1 MYKHVKYIIHIIH
14 YIFELLHEILCLDVG
29 QPGLA
34 GHQIRSLRAAGD
46 RLTSFQ
52 NDKTLS
58 NKEKEGDSCS

>member
-1 MYKHVKYIIHIIH
+1 MYKYVKYIIHIN
-14 YIFELLHEILCLDVG
+14 YIFELLHEILCVDVG
-29 QPGLA
+29 QPGLG

-58 NKEKEGDSCS
+58 NKEKEGDSCSY